1 MDLKQKYTEEEFEID
16 EFFVK
21 QMKKFK
27 NGTSVKIAS
36 MIDNIYG
43 SEETNGFIKNRTG
56 HVNDNEGVPI
66 FFSIDYFRDKDGP
79 IVLIDAHEISLDSYL
94 DSINDNLHIK

>member
-1 MDLKQKYTEEEFEID
+1 MYYLN
-16 EFFVK
+16 VK

-66 FFSIDYFRDKDGP
+66 FFSIDYFREKDGP
-79 IVLIDAHEISLDSYL
+79 IVLIDAHEISSVSYTHL
-94 DSINDNLHIK
+94 TLPTKRIV